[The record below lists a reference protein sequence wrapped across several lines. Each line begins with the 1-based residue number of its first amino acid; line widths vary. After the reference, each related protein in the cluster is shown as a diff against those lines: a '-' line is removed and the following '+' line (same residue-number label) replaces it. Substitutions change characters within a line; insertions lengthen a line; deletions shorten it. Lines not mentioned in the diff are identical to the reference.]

1 MIETKFEEIWKVA
14 LKPYLE
20 KELSLNSS
28 FQPVD
33 RTENYSKARRD
44 IESQY
49 NTLKEAV
56 KREFMKDWEN
66 LLDRHKVP
74 ACIYIAI
81 VSNPLIKV
89 FAGTKEKDMLVNA
102 GLAFHVAIAVL
113 SSFMAHSADA
123 DYSQF
128 LENNSLLFPKS
139 KNLDSN
145 ESYLIQTVKSL
156 CYAQKRKEL
165 NVLKLANIF
174 YLLEIYTDLA
184 YRTNIKKPQVEA
196 LAGVKFNKTK

>member
-1 MIETKFEEIWKVA
+1 
-14 LKPYLE
+14 
-20 KELSLNSS
+20 
-28 FQPVD
+28 
-33 RTENYSKARRD
+33 
-44 IESQY
+44 
-49 NTLKEAV
+49 
-56 KREFMKDWEN
+56 
-66 LLDRHKVP
+66 
-74 ACIYIAI
+74 
-81 VSNPLIKV
+81 
-89 FAGTKEKDMLVNA
+89 
-102 GLAFHVAIAVL
+102 AVL